1 MSDADPGPDQVAA
14 AVQQAVDA
22 ATRQHVDHP
31 ADDLVDL
38 LRAELVR
45 RGVDIDDEAWLTEAA
60 GHIARGHPVVVD
72 EDAGET
78 D

>member
-22 ATRQHVDHP
+22 VTRRHVHHP

-60 GHIARGHPVVVD
+60 GHIAHGHPVVVD
-72 EDAGET
+72 EEADQA

>member
-1 MSDADPGPDQVAA
+1 MPDADPGPDQVAA

-22 ATRQHVDHP
+22 VTRQHVAHP
-31 ADDLVDL
+31 AEDLVGL
-38 LRAELVR
+38 LRAELAR
-45 RGVDIDDEAWLTEAA
+45 RGVDVDDEAWLAEAA

-72 EDAGET
+72 EDAGRA